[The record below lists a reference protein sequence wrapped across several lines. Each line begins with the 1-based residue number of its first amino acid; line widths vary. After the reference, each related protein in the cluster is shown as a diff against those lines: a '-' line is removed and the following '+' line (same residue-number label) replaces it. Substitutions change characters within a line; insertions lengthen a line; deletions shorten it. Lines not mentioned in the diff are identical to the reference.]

1 MKILMPKRPQY
12 YTPLFTVNLCTLV
25 LSIVL
30 CIHFGTQNI
39 QEFFLEYWIIV
50 FILSCGSILFVVNTQ
65 RMYRDNIRHLLEQQ
79 KSISNR
85 QEMRS
90 QLASDLHDDIGSSL
104 SSIALL
110 SERVKAS
117 LNGSAP
123 EAQVL
128 LNKISLN
135 VRSSIEN
142 TQTTIWAIDTRYDKL
157 LNLIELMKEF
167 SGSLSDMQQFEWS
180 IPPKPILESIELTPD
195 LKKHLYLI
203 FKESIN
209 NAVKYA
215 QSDVVSIQITCQ
227 NNTLTLQIQDFG
239 KGFERQAQSRSL
251 GLHSIENRAQILR
264 GVAMIDS
271 GLDKGTI
278 IYVNVPLDK

>member
-1 MKILMPKRPQY
+1 MPKLIQT
-12 YTPLFTVNLCTLV
+12 YTPLFRVNLCILI
-25 LSIVL
+25 LGIIL
-30 CIHFGTQNI
+30 CFHFGTQNI
-39 QEFFLEYWIIV
+39 PEFFLEYWVIV
-50 FILSCGSILFVVNTQ
+50 FILCCGTILFVLNTQ
-65 RMYRDNIRHLLEQQ
+65 RMNRDHIRHLLQRQ
-79 KSISNR
+79 KDQLNK

-110 SERVKAS
+110 SERIKAT

-128 LNKISLN
+128 LNRISAN
-135 VRSSIEN
+135 VQSSIEN
-142 TQTTIWAIDTRYDKL
+142 TQTTIWAIDTRYDRL
-157 LNLIELMKEF
+157 SNLIEWMKEF
-167 SGSLSDMQQFEWS
+167 SGSMSDIQQFEWS

-215 QSDVVSIQITCQ
+215 QSEVVSIQITCQ
-227 NNTLTLQIQDFG
+227 NNKLTLQIQDFG
-239 KGFERQAQSRSL
+239 KGFERQADSRRL
-251 GLHSIENRAQILR
+251 GLHSIENRVQILR
-264 GVAMIDS
+264 GAVTIQS
-271 GLDKGTI
+271 ERDKGTI